1 MPRRRPFIATT
12 LLLPVLLAACGTE
25 APTAPAPPSAEAL
38 SVVVARPGADR
49 AELARAVDAL
59 FTAEG
64 IGETRALLV
73 LHDGEVVA
81 QRYAAG
87 FGPDS
92 RFQGWSMSK
101 TVTALL
107 IGLLV
112 SDGRLALDG
121 PAPVPLWQR
130 AGDPR
135 GEITVRHLLQMRSG
149 LKHQEMADP
158 VYESAEVR
166 MMFGD
171 GRDDMAAWA
180 EAQVLEHAPGTTFTY
195 STPTS
200 VILSDI
206 AARVLAPDGSPAER
220 QAAVSSYLQTR
231 LAVPLGLRRLTAEHD
246 RQGTM
251 VGGAMVWATAADW
264 ARLGELLR
272 REGVAATGTQVLPRG
287 WVELMRDPSPASP
300 DYGGALWLNRPSGG
314 ERQVLFPQAGPAD
327 LFALVGHLGQYV
339 LVAPGQELTVVRL
352 GKTDQAD
359 RPALVRAL
367 ADLVTVY
374 R

>member
-1 MPRRRPFIATT
+1 MPRRRSSIVVT
-12 LLLPVLLAACGTE
+12 LLLPALLAACGSDT
-25 APTAPAPPSAEAL
+25 PAGPPPPSAEAL
-38 SVVVARPGADR
+38 AAVAPRPGADR
-49 AELARAVDAL
+49 VALARAVDAL

-64 IGETRALLV
+64 IGETRAALV
-73 LHDGEVVA
+73 LHDGAVVA
-81 QRYAAG
+81 QRYAEG

-92 RFQGWSMSK
+92 RFIGWSMSK

-112 SDGRLALDG
+112 ADGKLALDE

-149 LKHQEMADP
+149 LRHQEKADP

-180 EAQVLEHAPGTTFTY
+180 EAQVLQHAPGATFTY

-200 VILSDI
+200 LILSDI

-220 QAAVSSYLQTR
+220 QRAVAQYLQTR
-231 LAVPLGLRRLTAEHD
+231 LAAPLDLRGLTAEHD

-251 VGGAMVWATAADW
+251 VGGAMVWASALDW

-272 REGVAATGTQVLPRG
+272 QDGNAADGTPVLPRG
-287 WVELMRDPSPASP
+287 WVALMRAPSPASP

-314 ERQVLFPQAGPAD
+314 DRQILFATRGPAD
-327 LFALVGHLGQYV
+327 AFALGGHLGQYV
-339 LVAPGQELTVVRL
+339 LVAPGQRLTVVRL
-352 GKTDQAD
+352 GKTDAPD
-359 RPALVRAL
+359 RPALVDKL
-367 ADLVTVY
+367 ADVVAVY